1 MGGVRTASSRAAPR
15 DSSRVRLKP
24 ADSFGLIRL
33 IARSQSDPRKAVAEL
48 VQNSL
53 DAGAAHV
60 RVTWYSHKGRRAVSV
75 WDDGTGVFAELLR
88 PDALRRIATTVGA
101 SHKAHFT
108 PEERHRQMTL
118 GKYGIGLLGFWSV
131 GRFLEI
137 RTRVAGSDV
146 WVLRLE
152 RDRQEAELFRQRAGR
167 LPLDET
173 FTEVVITEVSEAA
186 APHVK
191 PRRLAAYLA
200 GELRGQLLARDV
212 RLEIHDKV
220 ARGLAAKHLVVKP
233 ERFRGAPL
241 AQPSELPVPGHA
253 TARVELYLVPESE
266 ERRGLVALACGGST
280 VLDDLASIDGAEAPR
295 EPWSMGRFEG
305 VVDFPDLAVAPAARR
320 GFVPDEASSAFREAL
335 PSLEA
340 RCREILSEEAARR
353 AKEREA
359 DDVNDIRRMFRRL
372 PRALPH
378 YALFDVRDGQRVASP
393 ATSEGEPLGRPDD
406 GAGVVADPPP
416 APEEPDLL
424 YPPGPLASVEIRPK
438 KSVIP
443 IEGERRLRAVPRDAD
458 GRELTNGVTFAWRL
472 DGAGA
477 LDATDVTDGFA
488 LYRAPGEPCEARLLV
503 VASQGELRAE
513 AAAELRVADIDE
525 PDEHGG
531 TGVPDP
537 EPVAA
542 PAEEWRSRLMDGR
555 WQYNTAHRDYL
566 AARDDARR
574 RLRYLV
580 HLFAKEVVLRN
591 FGEPGDAA
599 LLERMVQV
607 LTYVGDVGP
616 RKTR

>member
-1 MGGVRTASSRAAPR
+1 MSAKSSR
-15 DSSRVRLKP
+15 STSRVRLKP

-53 DAGAAHV
+53 DAGASHV
-60 RVTWYSHKGRRAVSV
+60 RVVWFTHKGQRAISV
-75 WDDGTGVFAELLR
+75 WDDGVGVFPEMQR

-137 RTRVAGSDV
+137 RTRVAGSET
-146 WVLRLE
+146 WILRLE
-152 RDRQEAELFRQRAGR
+152 RDRQEADLLRQRAGR
-167 LPLDET
+167 LALDGT
-173 FTEVVITEVSEAA
+173 FTEVVITGVSDAA
-186 APHVK
+186 APQIK

-220 ARGLAAKHLVVKP
+220 ARGLSPKQLIVKP

-241 AQPSELPVPGHA
+241 AEPRELQVPKFA
-253 TARVELYLVPESE
+253 TARVELYLVSESE

-280 VLDDLASIDGAEAPR
+280 VLDDVASIDGAEAPR
-295 EPWSMGRFEG
+295 EPWSLGRFEG

-320 GFVPDEASSAFREAL
+320 GFVPDEASRAFREAL
-335 PSLEA
+335 PALEA
-340 RCREILSEEAARR
+340 RCREILAEEAARR
-353 AKEREA
+353 AKDREQ
-359 DDVNDIRRMFRRL
+359 DDVKDIRRMFRRL

-378 YALFDVRDGQRVASP
+378 YALFDVRDGRRAESPGASP
-393 ATSEGEPLGRPDD
+393 GERTDPPGD
-406 GAGVVADPPP
+406 GAGVVSEAQAAPTAP
-416 APEEPDLL
+416 AAPSHL

-438 KSVIP
+438 RSVIP
-443 IEGERRLRAVPRDAD
+443 VEGERRLHAVARDAD
-458 GRELTNGVTFAWRL
+458 ARELTDGVEFAWRL
-472 DGAGA
+472 EGAGS
-477 LDATDVTDGFA
+477 LDAAGLTTV
-488 LYRAPGEPCEARLLV
+488 YRAPGEPCESRVLV
-503 VASQGELRAE
+503 IATQGGLRAE
-513 AAAELRVADIDE
+513 SAADVHVADIDE

-537 EPVAA
+537 EPVEASG
-542 PAEEWRSRLMDGR
+542 EEWRSRLEGGH
-555 WQYNTAHRDYL
+555 WQFNTGHRDYL
-566 AARDDARR
+566 AVRDDARR

-580 HLFAKEVVLRN
+580 QLFAKEVVLRN
-591 FGEPGDAA
+591 FGEPGDAV

-607 LTYVGDVGP
+607 LTYVGEAGP
-616 RKTR
+616 RRN

>member
-1 MGGVRTASSRAAPR
+1 MTRAPR
-15 DSSRVRLKP
+15 SSSRVRLKP

-53 DAGAAHV
+53 DAGAEHV
-60 RVTWYSHKGRRAVSV
+60 RVTWFSHKGARAISV
-75 WDDGTGVFAELLR
+75 WDDGTGVFAEMER
-88 PDALRRIATTVGA
+88 PDALKRIATTVGA

-137 RTRVAGSDV
+137 RTRVTGSDV

-167 LPLDET
+167 LPLEET
-173 FTEVVITEVSEAA
+173 FTEVVISEVSEAA
-186 APHVK
+186 APQIK

-212 RLEIHDKV
+212 RLEIHDRV
-220 ARGLAAKHLVVKP
+220 ARGLAAKQLVVKP

-241 AQPSELPVPGHA
+241 AQLADLPVPGHA
-253 TARVELYLVPESE
+253 TARVELYLVPDSE
-266 ERRGLVALACGGST
+266 ERRGLVALACGGTT
-280 VLDDLASIDGAEAPR
+280 VLDDLATIDGAEAPR

-320 GFVPDEASSAFREAL
+320 GFVPDEASRAFREAL
-335 PSLEA
+335 PALEA
-340 RCREILSEEAARR
+340 RCREILSEEAERR
-353 AKEREA
+353 AKEREQ
-359 DDVNDIRRMFRRL
+359 DDVKDIRRMFRRL

-378 YALFDVRDGQRVASP
+378 YALFDVRDGARTRSAAPS
-393 ATSEGEPLGRPDD
+393 AGEPLGAPDAS
-406 GAGVVADPPP
+406 AGVVAEPSSPPP
-416 APEEPDLL
+416 APSAPDLL

-438 KSVIP
+438 RSVIP
-443 IEGERRLRAVPRDAD
+443 VEGSRRLRAVARDAD
-458 GRELTNGVTFAWRL
+458 GRELAEGVEFSWRL
-472 DGAGA
+472 DGPGTLDPEGA
-477 LDATDVTDGFA
+477 AAVYL
-488 LYRAPGEPCEARLLV
+488 APGESCEARAIV
-503 VASQGELRAE
+503 VAAQRDVRAE
-513 AAAELRVADIDE
+513 AAAELRAADVDE
-525 PDEHGG
+525 PEEHGG

-542 PAEEWRSRLMDGR
+542 PAEEWRSRLAEGH
-555 WQYNTAHRDYL
+555 WQYNTGHRDYL
-566 AARDDARR
+566 AVRDDARR

-580 HLFAKEVVLRN
+580 HLFAKEIVLRN
-591 FGEPGDAA
+591 FGEPGDAV

-607 LTYVGDVGP
+607 LTYVGETGP
-616 RKTR
+616 RRS